1 MEMKIAL
8 VGYGKMGKE
17 IEKIALEHGHMITAK
32 ITSGNPL
39 ERQDTSS
46 FDVAIDFSTPS
57 AVLSNIHFLVDHKV
71 PAVIGT
77 TGWNE
82 SLEQVTRRVNSNDT
96 VLLHASNFSVG
107 VNLFF
112 KLNQVLAKLMSQHTA
127 YDVSMEEIHHT
138 EKLDAPSG
146 TAITLAEGIIE
157 NNSTYQDWIC
167 PQGSKTNTEGK
178 AINIEAI
185 REPEVKGTHSVHYK
199 SAIDMISIKH
209 EAHNRKGFALGA
221 VLAAEWI
228 IDKKGIY
235 TMKDVLDL
243 Q

>member
-1 MEMKIAL
+1 MKIAL

-17 IEKIALEHGHMITAK
+17 IEKVALDRGHSIAAR
-32 ITSGNPL
+32 ITSSKPL
-39 ERQDTSS
+39 ESQDISAI
-46 FDVAIDFSTPS
+46 DVAIDFSTPS
-57 AVLSNIHFLVDHKV
+57 TVLSNIHFLVDHKI
-71 PAVIGT
+71 PSVIGT
-77 TGWNE
+77 TGWND
-82 SLEQVTRRVNSNDT
+82 SLTEVKERVKTNDT

-112 KLNQVLAKLMSQHTA
+112 KLNQMLAKLMNQNSD
-127 YDVSMEEIHHT
+127 YDISMEEIHHI

-157 NNSTYQDWIC
+157 NHQLYQDWKC
-167 PQGSKTNTEGK
+167 PQGLKTNANGK

-185 REPEVKGTHSVHYK
+185 REPDVKGTHSIYYT
-199 SAIDMISIKH
+199 SEIDTISIKH

-228 IDKKGIY
+228 MDKKGVY
-235 TMKDVLDL
+235 TMKDVLNI

>member
-1 MEMKIAL
+1 MRIAL

-17 IEKIALEHGHMITAK
+17 IEKVALERGHSITAK
-32 ITSGNPL
+32 ITSSNPL
-39 ERQDTSS
+39 ENQNTND

-71 PAVIGT
+71 PSVIGT

-82 SLEQVTRRVNSNDT
+82 SLKVVTQSVESNNT

-112 KLNQVLAKLMSQHTA
+112 KLNQMLAKLMNEHTD
-127 YDVSMEEIHHT
+127 YNVSMEEIHHT

-146 TAITLAEGIIE
+146 TAITLAGGILANHE
-157 NNSTYQDWIC
+157 RYNDWKC
-167 PQGSKTNTEGK
+167 PQSSKTGGGAEV
-178 AINIEAI
+178 INIEAI
-185 REPEVKGTHSVHYK
+185 REPDVKGTHSISYK
-199 SAIDMISIKH
+199 SAIDTISIKH

-228 IDKKGIY
+228 IDKKGVY
-235 TMKDVLDL
+235 TMKDVLNI